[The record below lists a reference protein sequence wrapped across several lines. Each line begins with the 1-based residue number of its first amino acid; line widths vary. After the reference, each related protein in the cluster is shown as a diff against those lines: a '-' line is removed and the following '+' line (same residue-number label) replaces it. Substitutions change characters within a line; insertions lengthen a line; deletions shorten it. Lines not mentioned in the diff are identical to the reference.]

1 VDSRLAAN
9 RSDRSGLHGFEG
21 VVWSVRAPH
30 CFEWPK
36 TAFGSR
42 GLHLLV
48 EDQCPLCS
56 LFLGKLAIKI
66 RVRHETH
73 PGYFHLVSFIRMTC

>member
-1 VDSRLAAN
+1 VERESPALLRMAED
-9 RSDRSGLHGFEG
+9 G
-21 VVWSVRAPH
+21 V
-30 CFEWPK
+30 C
-36 TAFGSR
+36 SR

>member
-1 VDSRLAAN
+1 MERESPALLRMAED
-9 RSDRSGLHGFEG
+9 G
-21 VVWSVRAPH
+21 V
-30 CFEWPK
+30 C
-36 TAFGSR
+36 SR

-66 RVRHETH
+66 RVRHDAPHSTNHNQVGTQFLETEFS
-73 PGYFHLVSFIRMTC
+73 GEQRLLVRPIEKCSSRVG